1 MPATT
6 LTDLLV
12 GLTPDARADRKAEAL
27 VALLNSGEY
36 KVGNKFVRIASFT
49 TFTVNGVTIDLVSAS
64 YVNGCFGLVLDVY
77 DARGPL
83 PMPDYAA
90 GEMYLFRNPP
100 IRRWTRAPVVEP
112 DGTVIDPGETVEDI
126 AVVVQGFVYDAVIA
140 YALNH
145 GWTHG

>member
-6 LTDLLV
+6 LTDLIS
-12 GLTPDARADRKAEAL
+12 GLSASDKADRKAEAL
-27 VALLNSGEY
+27 VKLLNDGEY

-49 TFTVNGVTIDLVSAS
+49 TFTRDGVTIDLVSAS
-64 YVNGCFGLVLDVY
+64 YVGGCFGLVLDVY

-100 IRRWTRAPVVEP
+100 IRRWTRTPTDEA
-112 DGTVIDPGETVEDI
+112 DPGETVEDI
-126 AVVVQGFVYDAVIA
+126 AATVQGFVADAVLA
-140 YALNH
+140 YARNH
-145 GWTHG
+145 GWQG

>member
-1 MPATT
+1 MPQTT
-6 LTDLLV
+6 LTDLLA
-12 GLTPDARADRKAEAL
+12 GLTPSQKADRKAEAL
-27 VALLNSGEY
+27 VSLLNSGEY
-36 KVGNKFVRIASFT
+36 KVGTKFVRVASFT
-49 TFTVNGVTIDLVSAS
+49 TFTRDGVTIDLVSAS

-90 GEMYLFRNPP
+90 GELYLFRNPP
-100 IRRWTRAPVVEP
+100 IRRWTRTPVMDA
-112 DGTVIDPGETVEDI
+112 DGTVTDPGATIEDL
-126 AVVVQGFVYDAVIA
+126 ALVVQGFVYDAVVM

>member
-1 MPATT
+1 MPQTT
-6 LTDLLV
+6 LTDLLT
-12 GLTPDARADRKAEAL
+12 GLDNAQQADRKAEAL
-27 VALLNSGEY
+27 VSLLNSGEY
-36 KVGNKFVRIASFT
+36 KVGTKWVRVASYT
-49 TFTVNGVTIDLVSAS
+49 TFTVGGVTIDLVSAH

-83 PMPDYAA
+83 PMPDYGK

-100 IRRWTRAPVVEP
+100 IRRWTRTPVVEP

-140 YALNH
+140 YAQNH

>member
-27 VALLNSGEY
+27 AALLNSGEY

-83 PMPDYAA
+83 PMPDYAG
-90 GEMYLFRNPP
+90 GELYLFRNPP
-100 IRRWTRAPVVEP
+100 IRRWTTPPNE
-112 DGTVIDPGETVEDI
+112 DGTGGETVEDI
-126 AVVVQGFVYDAVIA
+126 VLVVQGFVYDAVIA